1 MTRESHVPS
10 LTLRLFSTIVLG
22 FMLVSVIT
30 LYITNYLKDFTLS
43 SILREY
49 RQVQVMYA
57 DEITRQLAQAQE
69 RITSLGSSYLVDMGT
84 SVEALQDERQYE
96 AVRCQN
102 EISTSMKNWQFQYPA
117 VTGYYVYGQTADV
130 FIFGVRSQNYQSSTW
145 FKEQLKSKA
154 EPFTQINGWRLLE
167 SPMGQILIFNV
178 VRRDLCYGA
187 WVQVDA
193 LWTELGLNESDMRTF
208 DILPAGLKCLPGDTL
223 STYPLKTQAI
233 S

>member
-30 LYITNYLKDFTLS
+30 LYITNYLKDFTLN

-102 EISTSMKNWQFQYPA
+102 EISTSMK
-117 VTGYYVYGQTADV
+117 TGSFSIRQLLGITSMDRRPMFSFSA
-130 FIFGVRSQNYQSSTW
+130 FGAKTIKAAPGSKSS
-145 FKEQLKSKA
+145 SKA
-154 EPFTQINGWRLLE
+154 LRNPL
-167 SPMGQILIFNV
+167 
-178 VRRDLCYGA
+178 RR
-187 WVQVDA
+187 
-193 LWTELGLNESDMRTF
+193 
-208 DILPAGLKCLPGDTL
+208 
-223 STYPLKTQAI
+223 
-233 S
+233 